1 MQWIDANLEDAERR
15 DQQSGY
21 KGPRP
26 VLGVCYRSECGRFRV
41 AASGISGLPEL
52 CAWTVWDMTGAAP
65 MAMMRDFRS
74 NTAAMRAAEA
84 MAESR
89 GFRVALRLAAIGRAV
104 WAGVRRL
111 TA

>member
-1 MQWIDANLEDAERR
+1 MQWIDANAESAEMRHFR
-15 DQQSGY
+15 DGRG
-21 KGPRP
+21 GPEP
-26 VLGVCYRSECGRFRV
+26 ILGVCYRSECGRFRV
-41 AASGISGLPEL
+41 AANRHDIPATERV
-52 CAWTVWDMTGAAP
+52 WTVWDMTGAAP

-89 GFRVALRLAAIGRAV
+89 GFRVALRLAALGRAV

>member
-1 MQWIDANLEDAERR
+1 MQWTDANQAEWKEYLANGEML
-15 DQQSGY
+15 S
-21 KGPRP
+21 PRP
-26 VLGVCYRSECGRFRV
+26 ETGVCFESSCKRYRV
-41 AASGISGLPEL
+41 AASSLHVP
-52 CAWTVWDMTGAAP
+52 AAARTWTVWDMTGAAP
-65 MAMMRDFRS
+65 MAMMRDFKD
-74 NTAAMRAAEA
+74 NTSAMRAAEA

>member
-15 DQQSGY
+15 DMQSGY

-26 VLGVCYRSECGRFRV
+26 VLGVCYRSDCGRFRV
-41 AASGISGLPEL
+41 AASGLAGPPDSRT
-52 CAWTVWDMTGAAP
+52 WTVWDMTGAVP
-65 MAMMRDFRS
+65 MAMMRDFRD
-74 NTAAMRAAEA
+74 NTSAMRAAEA
-84 MAESR
+84 MAGSR

>member
-15 DQQSGY
+15 DMQSGY

-26 VLGVCYRSECGRFRV
+26 VLGVCYRSEDGRFRV
-41 AASGISGLPEL
+41 TANRHNVPE
-52 CAWTVWDMTGAAP
+52 AERVWTVWDMTSAAP
-65 MAMMRDFRS
+65 MAMMRDFRD
-74 NTAAMRAAEA
+74 NTSAMRAAEA
-84 MAESR
+84 MAASR
-89 GFRVALRLAAIGRAV
+89 GFRVALRLAALGRAV

>member
-1 MQWIDANLEDAERR
+1 MQWIDANEEDAQRR
-15 DQQSGY
+15 DAVAGY

-41 AASGISGLPEL
+41 AANRVNVPEVDRV
-52 CAWTVWDMTGAAP
+52 WTVWDMTGAAP

-89 GFRVALRLAAIGRAV
+89 GFRVALRLAALGRAV

>member
-1 MQWIDANLEDAERR
+1 MQWTDANVEAHERNMAR
-15 DQQSGY
+15 GTR
-21 KGPRP
+21 GPDP
-26 VLGVCYRSECGRFRV
+26 ITDINYRSECNRYRV
-41 AASGISGLPEL
+41 TVADLHTPAEARTWI
-52 CAWTVWDMTGAAP
+52 VWDMTLGQPAAL
-65 MAMMRDFRS
+65 ADGFKS
-74 NTAAMRAAEA
+74 SVSAMRAAEA

>member
-1 MQWIDANLEDAERR
+1 MQWTDANIERWESERR
-15 DQQSGY
+15 QGRVY
-21 KGPRP
+21 PEPER
-26 VLGVCYRSECGRFRV
+26 GVCYASSCGRWRV
-41 AASGISGLPEL
+41 AASALDVPAEDRT
-52 CAWTVWDMTGAAP
+52 WTVWDMTGAAP
-65 MAMMRDFRS
+65 MAMMRGFNS
-74 NTAAMRAAEA
+74 HTVAMRAAEA

>member
-1 MQWIDANLEDAERR
+1 MQWTDANIEQWEQLRAQGRIYPEPER
-15 DQQSGY
+15 
-21 KGPRP
+21 
-26 VLGVCYRSECGRFRV
+26 GVAYVSDCKRWRVTV
-41 AASGISGLPEL
+41 AARNVPAEERT
-52 CAWTVWDMTGAAP
+52 WTVWDLTGVSPVP
-65 MAMMRDFRS
+65 MMQGFNS
-74 NTAAMRAAEA
+74 HTVAMRAAEA

>member
-1 MQWIDANLEDAERR
+1 
-15 DQQSGY
+15 
-21 KGPRP
+21 
-26 VLGVCYRSECGRFRV
+26 
-41 AASGISGLPEL
+41 
-52 CAWTVWDMTGAAP
+52 
-65 MAMMRDFRS
+65 MMRDFKD
-74 NTAAMRAAEA
+74 NTSAMRAAEA

>member
-1 MQWIDANLEDAERR
+1 MQWIDANEEDHADRLQR
-15 DQQSGY
+15 GMV
-21 KGPRP
+21 GPRP
-26 VLGVCYRSECGRFRV
+26 VLGVCYRSDCGRFRV
-41 AASGISGLPEL
+41 AANGLSGPPEL
-52 CAWTVWDMTGAAP
+52 RVWTVWDMTGAEP
-65 MAMMRDFRS
+65 MAMMRDFKS
-74 NTAAMRAAEA
+74 NAAAMRAAEA